1 MADDIVNQIKQESN
15 EDAVRQALTKWLESS
30 GATVYWGESPQN
42 YNHKTFEVKSE
53 AVDNW
58 DEPRD
63 SDHRPDLLV
72 SFNGHTTITEIKP
85 GARYGNIANGIWET
99 FDYWKKHENGRLVYK
114 TDDGKYSPNS
124 FTFATRYSPF
134 GHVYDSNHE
143 FFYSN
148 GNMYGVN
155 ERIPQYEANMSGV
168 TIRAVWR
175 FAQSVSPD
183 TQVGIGFL
191 LSDLLESIPNF
202 ADKADNHGMGR
213 AIDVEAAGTPAIYH
227 WMGDQDWLTF

>member
-1 MADDIVNQIKQESN
+1 MTAVIVNQIKQESN
-15 EDAVRQALTKWLESS
+15 EDAVREALTKWLESS
-30 GATVYWGESPQN
+30 GAKVYWGESPQN
-42 YNHKTFEVKSE
+42 YDRKTFEVKSE
-53 AVDNW
+53 AVDDW
-58 DEPRD
+58 GEPRD
-63 SDHRPDLLV
+63 SYHRPDLLI
-72 SFNGHTTITEIKP
+72 SFDRHTTITEIKP
-85 GARYGNIANGIWET
+85 GARYGNIADGVWET
-99 FDYWKKHENGRLVYK
+99 FDYWKKHENSRLVYK
-114 TDDGKYSPNS
+114 TDDGKYSPDS

-155 ERIPQYEANMSGV
+155 DRIPQYEANMSGV
-168 TIRAVWR
+168 TVRAVWR
-175 FAQSVSPD
+175 FAQSVSSE

-202 ADKADNHGMGR
+202 ADEADNHGMVR
-213 AIDVEAAGTPAIYH
+213 AIDIEATGTPGIYH